1 MSKIAALLTLAAGTL
16 CSTVLAQ
23 PTLTALGGGSASN
36 ITNAQGGV
44 IYLGGQSGSQAVRWN
59 FDISA
64 GTLTSTLI
72 GGNGGG
78 EVSLDGQAST
88 ASFLN
93 VGPSIRGNT
102 VATVS
107 PAFNPTPT
115 LVASTTQPADTE
127 SATRL
132 WRASTNTVTSM
143 GGMPVVGS
151 LGVFGSGSSGQSSGS
166 FLSGHGI
173 SSTGQFV
180 VGQAYVS
187 TYNAT
192 GTAIS
197 ANSFRWRPF
206 IWNAATGTHTI
217 LPTPFRTTNDTLRRR
232 TGNAYAVST
241 DGSVVVGATE
251 HNVGGG
257 SSDDGGRL
265 CVWRF
270 NIASGAYELTYLDD
284 GRVSS
289 SPSSVA
295 MNAAGTII
303 VGRGESG
310 INKWTWN
317 TATSTWDRTTLFTGL
332 TPTPS
337 STSPSWL
344 NASIL
349 APCPPANLPGPLAPN
364 LGSIIAMNDDA
375 SIVVG
380 QASWSTCG
388 SFISAGF
395 IYTAASGVAQDW
407 HDYLASVNAPGVAPG
422 GLYGPD
428 GDNSDPTRGNPRTGT
443 PVGISPD
450 GNNVYCQV
458 LPPQPIVGAT
468 PYILNFTGGPTC
480 VAPSIGSSP
489 SNATFSACS
498 SSIILTVG
506 ASGTGPFTYQ
516 WFKDGNPVSNGTT
529 ASGSVISG
537 ANGQQIRIAPP
548 LTPADVGSYYAI
560 VTGQCGTPVQSASAA
575 VTLDPAFA
583 TPAANDTCGGAQVVA
598 LGTNVLG
605 AGQSPCNAYINDE
618 QSNVSCITTG
628 TTKTDRWYSFTPAT
642 SGNYRF
648 ETCGSNFDTVITL
661 FEGCGGGE
669 LACNND
675 FITGPLTG
683 CASSRSRIA
692 SAALNAGT
700 SYRIRIA
707 APGAAFLGA
716 TNVMNL
722 SISAAPAPAANDSCS
737 TATAAIVGVNPFDL
751 TEATNDFVASC
762 SAALSRDVWFV
773 YSQPANGQI
782 RISTCGTTLNT
793 VLSVIDSCNGF
804 EFACN
809 DNAGVTGCTN
819 QSIINNFTVFAGVP
833 IYIRVGTNSVNTV
846 GTGNVTIEQIGCD
859 DIDFN
864 NNGVFPEDQDVVD
877 FFTVLAGGTPTTCD
891 PVQGCNDI
899 DFNNNTVFP
908 EDQDVVDF
916 FNVLAGGQC

>member
-1 MSKIAALLTLAAGTL
+1 MSKIAVLLTLAAGTL
-16 CSTVLAQ
+16 CSTALAQ
-23 PTLTALGGGSASN
+23 PTLTALGGGGASN

-44 IYLGGQSGSQAVRWN
+44 IYLGGQSGTQAVRWN
-59 FDISA
+59 FDLTA
-64 GTLTSTLI
+64 GTLTSTAI

-78 EVSLDGQAST
+78 EVSLDGQFST
-88 ASFLN
+88 VSFLN

-102 VATVS
+102 ATGIT
-107 PAFNPTPT
+107 PAFNPNPT
-115 LVASTTQPADTE
+115 LVASTSQPADTE
-127 SATRL
+127 SVTRL
-132 WRASTNTVTSM
+132 WSASTNTVTNM
-143 GGMPVVGS
+143 GGLPIVGS
-151 LGVFGSGSSGQSSGS
+151 LGVFGSGSSGGS
-166 FLSGHGI
+166 TGNFLSGHGI

-187 TYNAT
+187 TYNNP
-192 GTAIS
+192 GTS
-197 ANSFRWRPF
+197 VTANSFRWRPF
-206 IWNAATGTHTI
+206 IWNAASGTHTV
-217 LPTPFRTTNDTLRRR
+217 LPTPFRTTSNTSTRR

-251 HNVGGG
+251 HNVGGTT
-257 SSDDGGRL
+257 DDSGRL

-270 NIASGAYELTYLDD
+270 SIATGAYELTYLDD
-284 GRVSS
+284 GRISS
-289 SPSSVA
+289 TPSSVA
-295 MNAAGTII
+295 MNANGTII

-310 INKWTWN
+310 INRWVWN
-317 TATSTWDRTTLFTGL
+317 ATTNSWDRTTLFTGL
-332 TPTPS
+332 TPAPS
-337 STSPSWL
+337 ATSPSWL
-344 NASIL
+344 PGTIFCGPGGVAN
-349 APCPPANLPGPLAPN
+349 PPS
-364 LGSIIAMNDDA
+364 LGGVIAMNDDA
-375 SIVVG
+375 SVIVG

-388 SFISAGF
+388 SFISGGF

-407 HDYLASVNAPGVAPG
+407 HDYLASLSAPGVAPS
-422 GLYGPD
+422 GLYGPT
-428 GDNSDPTRGNPRTGT
+428 GFNGDPTRGNPRSGS
-443 PVGISPD
+443 PVAISPD

-458 LPPQPIVGAT
+458 LGPQFIIGAA

-489 SNATFSACS
+489 SSTTFSACS
-498 SSIILTVG
+498 SNIILNVG
-506 ASGTGPFTYQ
+506 ASGSGPFTYQ
-516 WFKDGNPVSNGTT
+516 WFKDGNLVVNGTT
-529 ASGSVISG
+529 ASGSIVTG
-537 ANGQQIRIAPP
+537 ATEQQLRIAPP
-548 LTPADVGSYYAI
+548 LTPSDVGTYYAVI
-560 VTGQCGTPVQSASAA
+560 TGQCGTPVQSASAA

-583 TPAANDTCGGAQVVA
+583 TAAANDTCGGAQVVA

-605 AGQSPCNAYINDE
+605 TGQSPCNAYINDE

-675 FITGPLTG
+675 YTTGPLTG

-707 APGAAFLGA
+707 APGAAFISG
-716 TNVMNL
+716 TSVMNL
-722 SISAAPAPAANDSCS
+722 SISAAPAPAANDSCFS
-737 TATAAIVGVNPFDL
+737 ATTAIVGANPFDL

-762 SAALSRDVWFV
+762 STALSRDVWFV

>member
-16 CSTVLAQ
+16 CSVAIAQ
-23 PTLTALGGGSASN
+23 PTLTALGGGGATN

-44 IYLGGQSGSQAVRWN
+44 IYLGGQSGTQAVRWN
-59 FDISA
+59 FDITA

-72 GGNGGG
+72 GGVGGG

-88 ASFLN
+88 AVFTN

-102 VATVS
+102 ATGIAPVFS
-107 PAFNPTPT
+107 IPAT
-115 LVASTTQPADTE
+115 LVASTNQPADTE
-127 SATRL
+127 QVSRV
-132 WRASTNTVTSM
+132 WSSVTNTVTSM
-143 GGMPVVGS
+143 GGLPIVGS
-151 LGVFGSGSSGQSSGS
+151 LGVFGSGSSGGSSGN

-187 TYNAT
+187 TYNNA
-192 GTAIS
+192 GNAVS

-206 IWNAATGTHTI
+206 IWNAASGTHTV
-217 LPTPFRTTNDTLRRR
+217 LPTPFRTTSNTSVRR

-251 HNVGGG
+251 HNVGA
-257 SSDDGGRL
+257 SNDDGGRL

-270 NIASGAYELTYLDD
+270 SIATGAYELTYLDD

-289 SPSSVA
+289 TPNSVA
-295 MNAAGTII
+295 MNAGGTII

-317 TATSTWDRTTLFTGL
+317 AGTNTWDRTTLFTGL

-337 STSPSWL
+337 PTSPSWL
-344 NASIL
+344 ASSIL
-349 APCPPANLPGPLAPN
+349 ATCPPANLPGPLPPN
-364 LGSIIAMNDDA
+364 LGGVIAMNDDA
-375 SIVVG
+375 SIIVG

-388 SFISAGF
+388 SFISGGF

-407 HDYLASVNAPGVAPG
+407 HDYLASLNAPGVAPG
-422 GLYGPD
+422 GLYGPI
-428 GDNSDPTRGNPRTGT
+428 GEPGNPARGNPRSGS
-443 PVGISPD
+443 PVAISPD

-458 LPPQPIVGAT
+458 LGPQLIPGAA

-480 VAPSIGSSP
+480 VAPSIGLSP
-489 SNATFSACS
+489 SNTTFSACS
-498 SSIILTVG
+498 SNIILNVS

-516 WFKDGNPVSNGTT
+516 WFKDGSPINNGTT
-529 ASGSVISG
+529 ASGSTVTG
-537 ANGQQIRIAPP
+537 ANDLQMRIAPP
-548 LTPADVGSYYAI
+548 LTPADVGSYYAVI
-560 VTGQCGTPVQSASAA
+560 TGQCGTPVQSASAN
-575 VTLDPAFA
+575 VTLDAAFA
-583 TPAANDTCGGAQVVA
+583 TPAANDTCSGAQVVA

-605 AGQSPCNAYINDE
+605 TGQSPCNAYINDE
-618 QSNVSCITTG
+618 QSNISCISTG
-628 TTKTDRWYSFTPAT
+628 TTKTDRWYAFTPAT

-648 ETCGSNFDTVITL
+648 ETCGANFDTVITL

-675 FITGPLTG
+675 YITGPSTG
-683 CASSRSRIA
+683 CTSSRSRIA
-692 SAALNAGT
+692 SVALNAGT
-700 SYRIRIA
+700 SYRVRIA
-707 APGAAFLGA
+707 APGAAFLSG
-716 TNVMNL
+716 TSVMNL
-722 SISAAPAPAANDSCS
+722 SISAAPAPAANDSCL
-737 TATAAIVGVNPFDL
+737 TATTAIVGANPFDL

-762 SAALSRDVWFV
+762 STALSRDVWFV

-793 VLSVIDSCNGF
+793 VLSVIDTCNGF

-833 IYIRVGTNSVNTV
+833 IYIRVGTNNVNTI

-864 NNGVFPEDQDVVD
+864 NNGVFPEDQDVID

-916 FNVLAGGQC
+916 FNVLAGGTC